1 MREPNDIKGPLIFP
15 LPTGNAIASLWYEAC
30 QVCQSL
36 VKHKPQLYNQFAPP
50 RSHHDRM
57 FPRQSSLVSRDEY
70 HECVAITRR
79 LSARWVEFV
88 LCVTAYL
95 TLYPLK
101 LVNIHLGSW

>member
-15 LPTGNAIASLWYEAC
+15 LPPGIAIASLWYEAC

-50 RSHHDRM
+50 KSQYKCV

-70 HECVAITRR
+70 HECTAITRR
-79 LSARWVEFV
+79 LNARWVEFV

-101 LVNIHLGSW
+101 SVNIHSGS